1 MDRLQERYHQVAN
14 ISRWKDKQTQLLM
27 VNHCWWGIFHHYQ
40 YWTFSRKLL
49 ILNRISIWQNSFWL
63 QLTRSLEG
71 VTYFDGPTNRS
82 RVIWEDNGFL
92 HPFRFNRSST
102 GNSMLITFRSE
113 WRLPRT
119 YGFFFRIYCNPP
131 IQGPARSYN
140 TKPEFCLSK
149 SVIKSKVS
157 RRSAPVH
164 FQKDKDWIHPSIELK
179 SKVTKSGLLKTK
191 ANLDEYRCSLQILIS
206 INIHRVSPLM

>member
-1 MDRLQERYHQVAN
+1 M
-14 ISRWKDKQTQLLM
+14 
-27 VNHCWWGIFHHYQ
+27 
-40 YWTFSRKLL
+40 
-49 ILNRISIWQNSFWL
+49 

-92 HPFRFNRSST
+92 HPYRVNRSST
-102 GNSMLITFRSE
+102 GNSMLISFRSG

-131 IQGPARSYN
+131 SQGFSRTYN

-149 SVIKSKVS
+149 SIVKSKFS
-157 RRSAPVH
+157 NSKPLRK
-164 FQKDKDWIHPSIELK
+164 FGKDQNSKHSDYELERFGRK
-179 SKVTKSGLLKTK
+179 GK
-191 ANLDEYRCSLQILIS
+191 LDKRNPIEYRY
-206 INIHRVSPLM
+206 V

>member
-1 MDRLQERYHQVAN
+1 ML
-14 ISRWKDKQTQLLM
+14 T
-27 VNHCWWGIFHHYQ
+27 
-40 YWTFSRKLL
+40 L
-49 ILNRISIWQNSFWL
+49 IQL

-92 HPFRFNRSST
+92 HPYRYNRSST
-102 GNSMLITFRSE
+102 GNSMLISFRSG

-131 IQGPARSYN
+131 AQGSSRTYN

-149 SVIKSKVS
+149 SIIRSKFS
-157 RRSAPVH
+157 NRKLQRK
-164 FQKDKDWIHPSIELK
+164 FGKDENFSVPGYELK
-179 SKVTKSGLLKTK
+179 SKSRRSGLKGK
-191 ANLDEYRCSLQILIS
+191 FDNNEHQNVYRY
-206 INIHRVSPLM
+206 V

>member
-1 MDRLQERYHQVAN
+1 M
-14 ISRWKDKQTQLLM
+14 
-27 VNHCWWGIFHHYQ
+27 
-40 YWTFSRKLL
+40 
-49 ILNRISIWQNSFWL
+49 

-92 HPFRFNRSST
+92 HPYRFNRSST
-102 GNSMLITFRSE
+102 GNFMLISFRSG

-131 IQGPARSYN
+131 SHGSSRTYN

-149 SVIKSKVS
+149 SIIRSKFS
-157 RRSAPVH
+157 NRKLQRK
-164 FQKDKDWIHPSIELK
+164 FGKDENFSVPGYELK
-179 SKVTKSGLLKTK
+179 SKSRRSGLKGK
-191 ANLDEYRCSLQILIS
+191 FDNNEHQNVYRYVWNQAKFIAPCSFSFYIQAYKNKLS
-206 INIHRVSPLM
+206 I